1 MDNNFESLLK
11 TNTETK
17 VVAQQS
23 DDALKYSKQ
32 KIRRICKNLCLP
44 SNNYDPSKTVFAIN
58 NYLHEKATRERI
70 LYSEISSFVYGLSE
84 DQQGNFG
91 TNIESLLTYVLDNSN
106 NVAEDPSKIV
116 IKIYDHFQLSISQ
129 KNLSTE
135 KNEIASASL
144 VDKVE
149 KANTL
154 IEETSQNVKNLE
166 KEYITI
172 LGIFASIVLA
182 FVGGLTFSTSVLQH
196 INAISIYR
204 LLLIVDLI
212 AVVLLNVVFVLIKFI
227 CHINN
232 KKLRMISV
240 LWFNIIFGI
249 IGVLVVIA
257 WMIDFHSLVDFIRSY
272 LPWL

>member
-44 SNNYDPSKTVFAIN
+44 SNNYDPSKTVSAII
-58 NYLHEKATRERI
+58 NYLQEKATRERI

-91 TNIESLLTYVLDNSN
+91 TNIESLLTYVLDDSN
-106 NVAEDPSKIV
+106 DVSEDPSKIV

-149 KANTL
+149 KANAL
-154 IEETSQNVKNLE
+154 IEENSQNVKNLE

-204 LLLIVDLI
+204 LLLVADLI
-212 AVVLLNVVFVLIKFI
+212 GVVLLNVVCILIKFI

-232 KKLRMISV
+232 KNLKMISV
-240 LWFNIIFGI
+240 LWFNIIFGVIGILI
-249 IGVLVVIA
+249 IIA
-257 WMIDFHSLVDFIRSY
+257 WMIDLHSLIDFIQSY